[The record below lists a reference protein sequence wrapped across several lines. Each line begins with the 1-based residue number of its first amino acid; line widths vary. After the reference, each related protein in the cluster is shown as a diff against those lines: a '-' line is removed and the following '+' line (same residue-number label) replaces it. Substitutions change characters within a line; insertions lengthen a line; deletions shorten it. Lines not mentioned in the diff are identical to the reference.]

1 MIRKCLIIST
11 IIGFVLNEKN
21 EPIEVRKTIT
31 GKKISRST
39 AVKIMREEFGVNI
52 LLKDVEEEISTFECS
67 IEKFLEI
74 ATKIEE
80 KKVEE

>member
-1 MIRKCLIIST
+1 MIRKALITST
-11 IIGFVLNEKN
+11 IICFVLNEKN
-21 EPIEVRKTIT
+21 EPVEVRKTVT

-52 LLKDVEEEISTFECS
+52 LLKDIEEEITTYECS
-67 IEKFLEI
+67 IDKFLEI

-80 KKVEE
+80 KVEE